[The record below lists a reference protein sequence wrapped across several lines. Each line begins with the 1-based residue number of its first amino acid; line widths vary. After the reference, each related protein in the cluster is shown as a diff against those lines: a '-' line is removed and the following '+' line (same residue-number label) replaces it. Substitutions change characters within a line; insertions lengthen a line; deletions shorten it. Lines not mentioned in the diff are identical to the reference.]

1 LPPRRRCSTFRAGP
15 VAPRDAVPF
24 SPSDM
29 RIETLAVHAG
39 HDVDPSTA
47 AVTPPIH
54 LSTTFARE
62 ADGSYRAGFLYSRYT
77 NPNRAA
83 LERCLAV
90 LEGGAAASAF
100 ASGSAATMTLL
111 QALGP
116 GSHVIIPDDAY
127 FGTIKLARDV
137 LGPWGLELSIVDMT
151 DLANVRAAMRPNT
164 KLVWIETP
172 SNPLLRVV
180 DIAGV
185 CTIAHEGG
193 AICAVDNTWGTPIL
207 QRPLDIGADVSMHA
221 TTKYLGGHSDVLG
234 GALVF
239 RESGELQQR
248 VAAIQMTGGAVPS
261 PFECWLTLRGIRTLP
276 IRVHA
281 QSASALALATFLA
294 NHPCV
299 EGVHY
304 PGLSSHPA
312 HAIAKNQMS
321 EFGGMLS
328 VQAGKDR
335 TQSLA
340 VAGRLRLFT
349 QATSLGGTESLVEHR
364 ASVEGPGTRAP
375 ENLLRVSVGLEH
387 VEDLK
392 ADFDQA
398 LRG

>member
-1 LPPRRRCSTFRAGP
+1 
-15 VAPRDAVPF
+15 
-24 SPSDM
+24 M
-29 RIETLAVHAG
+29 RIETLAVHSG

-83 LERCLAV
+83 LERCVAA
-90 LEGGAAASAF
+90 LEGGAAAAAF

-111 QALGP
+111 QSLGA
-116 GSHVIIPDDAY
+116 GSHVVIPDDAY

-151 DLANVRAAMRPNT
+151 DLGQVRAAMRPNT
-164 KLVWIETP
+164 RLVWVETP

-185 CTIAHEGG
+185 SAIARERG
-193 AICAVDNTWGTPIL
+193 ALCAVDNTWGTPVL
-207 QRPLDIGADVSMHA
+207 QRPLELGADVAMHA

-234 GALVF
+234 GVLVF
-239 RESGELQQR
+239 RESGELSQR
-248 VAAIQMTGGAVPS
+248 ILAIQMTGGAVPS

-281 QSASALALATFLA
+281 QSASALSLATFLA
-294 NHPCV
+294 SHPCV
-299 EGVHY
+299 EAVHY
-304 PGLSSHPA
+304 PGLPSHPA
-312 HAIAKNQMS
+312 HAVAKRQMS

-328 VQAGKDR
+328 VQAGNDR
-335 TQSLA
+335 AQSLGI
-340 VAGRLRLFT
+340 AGRLRLFT

-398 LRG
+398 LRGSGKR

>member
-1 LPPRRRCSTFRAGP
+1 
-15 VAPRDAVPF
+15 
-24 SPSDM
+24 M

-62 ADGSYRAGFLYSRYT
+62 TDGSYRAGFLYSRYT

-83 LERCLAV
+83 LERCLTE
-90 LEGGAAASAF
+90 LEGGAAAAAF

-151 DLANVRAAMRPNT
+151 DLANVRGAMRPNT

-185 CTIAHEGG
+185 CAIAHEGG
-193 AICAVDNTWGTPIL
+193 ATCAVDNTWGTPIL

-276 IRVHA
+276 IRVRA

-299 EGVHY
+299 EAVHY
-304 PGLSSHPA
+304 PGLSSHSA
-312 HAIAKNQMS
+312 HAVAKKQMA